1 VTGGRGEA
9 TDVVVVGSGPNG
21 LAAAIIL
28 GMAGLDVQVH
38 EAAPD
43 VGGGMRTA
51 ELTGP
56 GFRHD
61 VCSAVHPMALASP
74 FFRAFDLA
82 AHGVRMRQPDVA
94 FAHPLDGGR
103 AGLAWRD
110 LDRTADGLGRD
121 GRAWRALLGPVVA
134 RWQAVVAATM
144 SDFRHLPAPRYAV
157 GAARFGAAVLEQ
169 GSPLWGVRFRDDVAP
184 ALLTG
189 VSAHAIVP
197 PRAWPA
203 AGAGVMLA
211 ALAHAV
217 GWPLPLTGSQAIADA
232 MAAAVRRSGGRII
245 TGHRV
250 TDLAELP
257 RARAVLLNVSPAGVL
272 ELAGDQ
278 LPPRYARCLRSFQY
292 QGAVCKVDFALAGP
306 VPWSVPDCGRAGTL
320 HLVGTRAQAV
330 AAERSVAAGR
340 HAERPFVLA
349 VQPGVVDPTRA
360 PAGQDTL
367 STYAHVPNGSSADVT
382 GAVIAQI
389 ERFAPGFRDLVVAS
403 HAVPASQAEQH
414 NPNYVGGNIAAGALT
429 LRQTVLRPVPR
440 WDPDLV
446 PLLGASTGAN
456 TGVYIC
462 SASTP
467 PGPGVHGMAGVHVAS
482 RVLRRQFGV
491 YTDPL
496 DLVAAAAR
504 PGQAR

>member
-1 VTGGRGEA
+1 MSGGHGEK

-21 LAAAIIL
+21 LAAALIL
-28 GMAGLDVQVH
+28 ARAGLEVEVR
-38 EAAPD
+38 EAAAD

-61 VCSAVHPMALASP
+61 VCSSVHPMALASP

-82 AHGVRMRQPDVA
+82 AHGVRMLQPEVA

-103 AGLAWRD
+103 AGLVWRD
-110 LDRTADGLGRD
+110 LDRTAAGLGRD
-121 GRAWRALLGPVVA
+121 GGAWRALLGPIAA
-134 RWQAVVAATM
+134 RWQALVAATM
-144 SDFRHLPAPRYAV
+144 SDFRHLPAPSNAV

-169 GSPLWGVRFRDDVAP
+169 GSPLWDVRFREDVAP

-189 VSAHAIVP
+189 VSAHPIVP
-197 PRAWPA
+197 PRSLPA

-217 GWPLPLTGSQAIADA
+217 GWPLPLAGSQAIAEA
-232 MAAAVRRSGGRII
+232 LAADVRRSGGRIV

-250 TDLAELP
+250 TDLGELP
-257 RARAVLLNVSPAGVL
+257 KARAVLLNLSPAGVHA
-272 ELAGDQ
+272 LAGDR
-278 LPPRYARCLRSFQY
+278 LPPRYARWLRSVRY
-292 QGAVCKVDFALAGP
+292 GGAACKVDFALAGP
-306 VPWSVPDCGRAGTL
+306 VPWSVPDCGKAGTL
-320 HLVGTRAQAV
+320 HLVGTRTQAV

-340 HAERPFVLA
+340 HAERPFVLV

-367 STYAHVPNGSSADVT
+367 STYAHVPNGSPADVT

-389 ERFAPGFRDLVVAS
+389 ERFAPGFRDLVLAS
-403 HAVPASQAEQH
+403 HAVPASQAQQH
-414 NPNYVGGNIAAGALT
+414 NPNYVGGNIAAGAIT
-429 LRQTVLRPVPR
+429 LRQVVLRPVPR
-440 WDPDLV
+440 WDPYQV
-446 PLLGASTGAN
+446 PLP
-456 TGVYIC
+456 GVYIC
-462 SASTP
+462 SASAP

-482 RVLRRQFGV
+482 RVLRRQFGIHA
-491 YTDPL
+491 DPL
-496 DLVAAAAR
+496 DLAR
-504 PGQAR
+504 P

>member
-1 VTGGRGEA
+1 MAGGRGA
-9 TDVVVVGSGPNG
+9 TTDVVVVGSGPNG
-21 LAAAIIL
+21 LAAALIL
-28 GMAGLDVQVH
+28 ARAGLEVEVH
-38 EAAPD
+38 EAAAD

-82 AHGVRMRQPDVA
+82 AHGVRMLQPEVA

-110 LDRTADGLGRD
+110 LGRTADGLGRD
-121 GRAWRALLGPVVA
+121 RRAWLALIGPLA
-134 RWQAVVAATM
+134 ERWQAVVAAAM
-144 SDFRHLPAPRYAV
+144 SDLRHLPAPRDVV
-157 GAARFGAAVLEQ
+157 GAARFCAAVLEQ
-169 GSPLWGVRFRDDVAP
+169 GSPLWDLRFRDDLAP

-197 PRAWPA
+197 PRAVPA
-203 AGAGVMLA
+203 AGAGLMLA

-217 GWPLPLTGSQAIADA
+217 GWPLPQTGSQAIADA
-232 MAAAVRRSGGRII
+232 LAASVRRSGGRIV

-250 TDLAELP
+250 TDFAELP
-257 RARAVLLNVSPAGVL
+257 KARAVLLNLSPAGVL
-272 ELAGDQ
+272 ALAGGR
-278 LPPRYARCLRSFQY
+278 LPPRYARWLRAFRFG
-292 QGAVCKVDFALAGP
+292 GAACKVDFALAGP
-306 VPWSVPDCGRAGTL
+306 VPWSVPECGKAGTL

-340 HAERPFVLA
+340 PAKHPFVLA

-367 STYAHVPNGSSADVT
+367 STYAHVPNGSPADVT
-382 GAVIAQI
+382 SAVIAQI
-389 ERFAPGFRDLVVAS
+389 ERFAPGFRDIVLAS
-403 HAVPASQAEQH
+403 HAVPASQAEQD
-414 NPNYVGGNIAAGALT
+414 NPNYVGGSIAAGAMT

-440 WDPDLV
+440 WDPYVV
-446 PLLGASTGAN
+446 PLPGAS

-482 RVLRRQFGV
+482 RVLRRQFGSQA
-491 YTDPL
+491 DPL
-496 DLVAAAAR
+496 DLVATADR
-504 PGQAR
+504 PAQAL

>member
-1 VTGGRGEA
+1 MSGGRGEK

-21 LAAAIIL
+21 LAAALIL
-28 GMAGLDVQVH
+28 ASAGLEVEVH
-38 EAAPD
+38 EAAED

-82 AHGVRMRQPDVA
+82 AHGVRMGQPEVA

-121 GRAWRALLGPVVA
+121 ARAWRALLGPLAA
-134 RWQAVVAATM
+134 RWQSVVAATM
-144 SDFRHLPAPRYAV
+144 SDFRHLPAPRDAA
-157 GAARFGAAVLEQ
+157 GTARFGVAVLEQ
-169 GSPLWGVRFRDDVAP
+169 GSPLWDARFRDDVAP

-189 VSAHAIVP
+189 VS
-197 PRAWPA
+197 
-203 AGAGVMLA
+203 
-211 ALAHAV
+211 AHAV

-232 MAAAVRRSGGRII
+232 LAAAVRASGGRII

-257 RARAVLLNVSPAGVL
+257 AARAVLLNLSPAGVL
-272 ELAGDQ
+272 ALAGVRLQ
-278 LPPRYARCLRSFQY
+278 PRYARWLRTFRY
-292 QGAVCKVDFALAGP
+292 GGAACKVDFALAGP
-306 VPWSVPDCGRAGTL
+306 VPWSVPECGKAGTL
-320 HLVGTRAQAV
+320 HLVGTRAEAVAAEQAV
-330 AAERSVAAGR
+330 AAGR
-340 HAERPFVLA
+340 PAERPFVLV

-367 STYAHVPNGSSADVT
+367 STYAHVPNGWPADVT
-382 GAVIAQI
+382 EAVVAQI
-389 ERFAPGFRDLVVAS
+389 DRFAPGFRDLVLAS

-414 NPNYVGGNIAAGALT
+414 NPNYVGGNIAAGAIT

-440 WDPDLV
+440 WDPYEV
-446 PLLGASTGAN
+446 PLPGAD

-462 SASTP
+462 SASAP
-467 PGPGVHGMAGVHVAS
+467 PGPGVHGMAGVHVAG
-482 RVLRRQFGV
+482 RVLRRQFGMHA
-491 YTDPL
+491 DPL
-496 DLVAAAAR
+496 DLAAAAD
-504 PGQAR
+504 GQARAR